1 MILHTDDAPLG
12 APTLSTPAWCV
23 GERSATHARA
33 PHTHCAACAHRWDGA
48 QPGDLVASPAQWH
61 AGPGGRPLLVCEMWR
76 AAHDATV
83 AQPGC
88 QVCDISH
95 PPVSGGNR
103 SSRLGMALC
112 WGLLLLAA
120 TLPALAAGP
129 VCDWTEPGSNPTGV
143 DAATAIGRLPG
154 LPDDVRVQLQHM
166 ARHGYGWRQVVVR
179 RDSIDGGAL
188 VDLRDMTFGPQGR
201 VCVGAVDRSR
211 WPADRVERGLV
222 YQVGPYAVVWMSV
235 CRNVARVTDTTLPAP
250 VVTAREAHAARIRSA
265 GQAGG
270 SVGPGLRMPAQS
282 VPEPS
287 TAALL
292 AAAVGVLV
300 WMRKRTA

>member
-1 MILHTDDAPLG
+1 MILLQEPELL
-12 APTLSTPAWCV
+12 PVLRTPAWCV
-23 GERSATHARA
+23 GERAHLHRRA
-33 PHTHCAACAHRWDGA
+33 PHAHCAACAHRWDGHA
-48 QPGDLVASPAQWH
+48 AGDLISSPAQWRT
-61 AGPGGRPLLVCEMWR
+61 GPGGRAVLQCGLW
-76 AAHDATV
+76 AGAHAHTV
-83 AQPGC
+83 AHQAC

-95 PPVSGGNR
+95 PRVSGGNR
-103 SSRLGMALC
+103 RSYKLGMLLC

-154 LPDDVRVQLQHM
+154 LPDDVRAQLQHM
-166 ARHGYGWRQVVVR
+166 AQHGYGWRQVVVK

-188 VDLRDMTFGPQGR
+188 TDLRDMTFGPQGR

-235 CRNVARVTDTTLPAP
+235 CRNVARVTDATLPAP
-250 VVTAREAHAARIRSA
+250 AVTAREAHAARINSA

-270 SVGPGLRMPAQS
+270 SVGPGLRMPVQA
-282 VPEPS
+282 VPEPG
-287 TAALL
+287 ALALL
-292 AAAVGVLV
+292 GLALVVLA
-300 WMRKRTA
+300 WMRRGRA